1 MFVDLFD
8 SVGTMVACLYEAGM
22 VDEDGNI
29 QKLDV
34 MLNADAAST
43 IFGAL
48 AGTSTTTAYVES
60 ASGIGQG
67 GRSGLVAFTTALLFL
82 AALFFTPII
91 YAVPVYAPAP
101 ALVAVGILLFRII
114 VFIPMRK
121 CPQLIYA
128 FHST

>member
-48 AGTSTTTAYVES
+48 AGTSTTTAYVKS

-82 AALFFTPII
+82 ADLFFTPII
-91 YAVPVYAPAP
+91 YSVPVYATTP
-101 ALVAVGILLFRII
+101 ALVSVGIFMFRNIEK
-114 VFIPMRK
+114 IPMK
-121 CPQLIYA
+121 NLKDTMDA
-128 FHST
+128 FL